1 MEINRETLK
10 QAKEDCKQY
19 RDYIKDVK
27 KYSPY
32 QIPKTFKEL
41 YGYEILLSPLSLVG
55 ERIT

>member
-10 QAKEDCKQY
+10 QAKEDSKQY
-19 RDYIKDVK
+19 RDCIKDVK
-27 KYSPY
+27 KYNPY

-41 YGYEILLSPLSLVG
+41 YEYEILLSPLSLVG